1 MSYWVY
7 ILRSK
12 NDGGYYIGHTQN
24 LTERLE
30 RHNQGRVRYTKSKRP
45 WNLVYSEKYP
55 DRSSA
60 MTREE
65 EIKKRKSRQFIDS
78 LVRTS
83 RRSRREGREFE
94 SRRPRQLSKGIS
106 RTG

>member
-1 MSYWVY
+1 MSE
-7 ILRSK
+7 K
-12 NDGGYYIGHTQN
+12 DGTYYVGHTQD
-24 LTERLE
+24 LTDRLE
-30 RHNQGRVRYTKSKRP
+30 RHNQGRVKYTNCKRP
-45 WNLVYSEKYP
+45 WDLVYFEEYP

-60 MTREE
+60 IIREKD
-65 EIKKRKSRQFIDS
+65 IKKRKSKKFIDS

-94 SRRPRQLSKGIS
+94 SRRSRQLNQGIS